1 MVPRVAFW
9 IGFVLIVLACSA
21 SATEL
26 PEMHLKIVGGL
37 GSTSQYIDHE
47 EPFWTK
53 RLAADSGGRITAEVS
68 PFDGLGIHGS
78 EVVQMMRL
86 GVISFGT
93 TSLSLI
99 AAEDPEAAAVD
110 LVGMNPDIASLR
122 QNVDAYRSTLADMLR
137 DRYGIEL
144 LAVFTY
150 PAQVLF
156 CNHPIASLSD
166 LAGLKV
172 RTAGAVHSDFVEAI
186 GAIGVTLPYVAMNDA
201 LKKHVVDCAITG
213 TMSGYRSK
221 LYEVTTHVHA
231 MTLSWG
237 PNIFVASSSAWKH
250 LDPAAQKFLRRE
262 LDVLED
268 EIWRSAES
276 ETLEGLACNT
286 GQGECRSGPAGHMT
300 LVAMRP
306 EDNTLIRRVL
316 SDVVVPH
323 WAERC
328 GPECAATW
336 NATIGRNTGLTAT
349 AE

>member
-1 MVPRVAFW
+1 MVPRIALW
-9 IGFVLIVLACSA
+9 IGFMLIAVAWSA

-26 PEMHLKIVGGL
+26 PDMHLKIVGGL

-53 RLAADSGGRITAEVS
+53 RLAADSGGHITAEVS

-110 LVGMNPDIASLR
+110 LVGMNPDIGSLR
-122 QNVDAYRSTLADMLR
+122 KNVDAYRSTLADMLR
-137 DRYGIEL
+137 KRYGIEL

-156 CNHPIASLSD
+156 CNRPIANLRD

-172 RTAGAVHSDFVEAI
+172 RTAGAIHSDFVEAL
-186 GAIGVTLPYVAMNDA
+186 GAIGV
-201 LKKHVVDCAITG
+201 I
-213 TMSGYRSK
+213 
-221 LYEVTTHVHA
+221 
-231 MTLSWG
+231 
-237 PNIFVASSSAWKH
+237 
-250 LDPAAQKFLRRE
+250 DPATRKFLRRE
-262 LDVLED
+262 LESFED

-276 ETLEGLACNT
+276 ETIEGLACNT

-306 EDNTLIRRVL
+306 EDNILTRRLL
-316 SDVVVPH
+316 SDVIVPH

-328 GPECAATW
+328 GPECAETW
-336 NATIGRNTGLTAT
+336 NATIGRNTGLKAIV
-349 AE
+349 E

>member
-9 IGFVLIVLACSA
+9 IGFVLIAVACSA

-26 PEMHLKIVGGL
+26 PELHLKTGGGL
-37 GSTSQYIDHE
+37 GGTSQYIDHE

-99 AAEDPEAAAVD
+99 AADDPEAAAVD
-110 LVGMNPDIASLR
+110 LVGMNPDIPSLR
-122 QNVDAYRSTLADMLR
+122 RNVDAYPPTLPPMLR

-144 LAVFTY
+144 LAGFTY

-156 CNHPIASLSD
+156 CNRPITNLRD

-186 GAIGVTLPYVAMNDA
+186 GAPGVTLPYPP
-201 LKKHVVDCAITG
+201 ITNP
-213 TMSGYRSK
+213 
-221 LYEVTTHVHA
+221 LTTHLLHC
-231 MTLSWG
+231 
-237 PNIFVASSSAWKH
+237 PI
-250 LDPAAQKFLRRE
+250 PR
-262 LDVLED
+262 
-268 EIWRSAES
+268 
-276 ETLEGLACNT
+276 
-286 GQGECRSGPAGHMT
+286 
-300 LVAMRP
+300 
-306 EDNTLIRRVL
+306 
-316 SDVVVPH
+316 
-323 WAERC
+323 
-328 GPECAATW
+328 
-336 NATIGRNTGLTAT
+336 
-349 AE
+349 